1 MHPVTLKPVPDSQ
14 DGVSGHHFVANRVR
28 FPSCWQLKISY
39 GFMAM
44 KQPGWYQPVEPP
56 L

>member
-28 FPSCWQLKISY
+28 FPSCWQLKISWVY
-39 GFMAM
+39 GDETTWLV
-44 KQPGWYQPVEPP
+44 PTS
-56 L
+56 